1 MTETD
6 LQVLLPFLCNHRIK
20 GQSEVR
26 IDALLRMYLSS
37 SMLCCVASS
46 CDYLNC
52 NKIIR
57 KMDILYQI
65 MDRTSVNGLCRMYR
79 LVKESAWG
87 VYGKKDEECSGLYY
101 RLLDSYLK
109 DPDPGQE
116 LDVLRCIAYELGN
129 VMGDNTELDYY
140 PFYRAK
146 CGQWVGEL
154 DTKGCWRRLPQ
165 EIAVRR
171 IELLQNYSDA
181 FRDDRFHD
189 AVLRAYNYYKKRLV
203 LPENA
208 VAEQL
213 PLLTAWYDL
222 LRISGAFPCE
232 HDLPKRIAGLIE
244 GVANTV
250 ETRTDT
256 WYLATSYAVEQCC
269 SDIMDRVQHEIMQE
283 AE

>member
-26 IDALLRMYLSS
+26 IDALLRMYLSI

-154 DTKGCWRRLPQ
+154 EKT
-165 EIAVRR
+165 
-171 IELLQNYSDA
+171 S
-181 FRDDRFHD
+181 
-189 AVLRAYNYYKKRLV
+189 
-203 LPENA
+203 
-208 VAEQL
+208 
-213 PLLTAWYDL
+213 
-222 LRISGAFPCE
+222 SG
-232 HDLPKRIAGLIE
+232 
-244 GVANTV
+244 NS
-250 ETRTDT
+250 RT
-256 WYLATSYAVEQCC
+256 
-269 SDIMDRVQHEIMQE
+269 
-283 AE
+283 